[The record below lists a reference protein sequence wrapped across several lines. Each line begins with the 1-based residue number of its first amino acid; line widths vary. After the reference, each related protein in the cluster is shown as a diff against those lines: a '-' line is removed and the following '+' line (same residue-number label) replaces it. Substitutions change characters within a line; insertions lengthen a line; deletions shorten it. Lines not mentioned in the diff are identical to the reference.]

1 MAPHPIMLYLKQNL
15 RLISILILSLS
26 ETQTAL
32 INHTEVKFELERHN
46 QAQHCS
52 K

>member
-1 MAPHPIMLYLKQNL
+1 MAPHLIMLYLKQNL
-15 RLISILILSLS
+15 PLISIFILSLS
-26 ETQTAL
+26 ETQMAL

-46 QAQHCS
+46 QAQHRS